1 MIILKK
7 NEKDMK
13 NYLCA
18 AALAMCLPVAVFSQ
32 PATDNPVSGKATK
45 WHYQPTTEK
54 FTLRTFVWNSL
65 SGENS
70 LVPLGDVAELTN

>member
-32 PATDNPVSGKATK
+32 PATDNPVSGNKVA
-45 WHYQPTTEK
+45 
-54 FTLRTFVWNSL
+54 L
-65 SGENS
+65 SAHNRESRIAQGIS
-70 LVPLGDVAELTN
+70 RC